1 VLAEKALELA
11 ALALVLRG
19 MDLARGLTA
28 APRRFAPQPAPAPR
42 PAQPPAATRP
52 AAPQPPE
59 TFITENAGADG
70 KYYRAHDES
79 GEVLAA
85 FSADGRVRLAGGDH
99 RLAGAVENGRA
110 DLLDV
115 ANNVW
120 CELFVRV
127 TPDGRTQLE
136 LRGGPYDARVFLCE
150 PFEPSVG

>member
-1 VLAEKALELA
+1 MIAEKALELA

-19 MDLARGLTA
+19 MDLARGVTA
-28 APRRFAPQPAPAPR
+28 APPRTAPDAGMPHPTPSPAPHPVAP
-42 PAQPPAATRP
+42 PS
-52 AAPQPPE
+52 PE
-59 TFITENAGADG
+59 AFITQNGGAAA
-70 KYYRAHDES
+70 KYYRAHDDS

-85 FSADGRVRLAGGDH
+85 FYADGRVRLAGGDH

-115 ANNVW
+115 ANNAW

-136 LRGGPYDARVFLCE
+136 LLGGPYDARVFLCE